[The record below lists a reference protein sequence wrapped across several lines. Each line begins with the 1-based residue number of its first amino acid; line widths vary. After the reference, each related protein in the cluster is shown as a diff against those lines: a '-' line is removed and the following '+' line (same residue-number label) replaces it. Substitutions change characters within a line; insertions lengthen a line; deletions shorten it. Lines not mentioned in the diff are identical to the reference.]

1 VLVRRFSCGIS
12 GHIVGVHDVYA
23 RIQAHSH
30 ISSTVGDGVG
40 SSRSSS
46 SGSTVIDAF
55 NISSVENAHQGPAC
69 DLHLDHNAFAHSALH
84 SWAVFLHAATSGHRW
99 HRVLQSMLIMLLSNR
114 RVQHI
119 QVVAVGPQAAAACS
133 LSYLTLQ
140 ELSASFDDVHRPFL
154 VCKQSVA
161 PLYQREIPT
170 LELLHNNCLLPH
182 LQKAAVTYVHPPLL
196 SNLFLPF

>member
-1 VLVRRFSCGIS
+1 MLVRRFSCGPL

-23 RIQAHSH
+23 RTQAHSH
-30 ISSTVGDGVG
+30 ISSSVGDGVG
-40 SSRSSS
+40 SSSSI
-46 SGSTVIDAF
+46 TVIDAF

-69 DLHLDHNAFAHSALH
+69 DLFLDHNAFAHSSSLF
-84 SWAVFLHAATSGHRW
+84 SAVFLHAATSGHRW

-119 QVVAVGPQAAAACS
+119 HVVAVGPQAAAACS
-133 LSYLTLQ
+133 LSHLTLQ
-140 ELSASFDDVHRPFL
+140 GLSASFGDVHRPSL
-154 VCKQSVA
+154 LCKQSVA

-170 LELLHNNCLLPH
+170 LELLHSHCLLPH

-196 SNLFLPF
+196 SDFLPF